1 MTDKELRRLS
11 RSDLLEL
18 LISQTEENQVLKSRV
33 EQMQSQLLERRIA
46 VDKAG
51 SIAEASLQLNG
62 VFQAAEK
69 AAQQYLENI
78 QRLSE
83 EQDTISRNIREKA
96 EQDAGVIRSDAEKI
110 RQEAEAYSR
119 NVHEKADAYWKQV
132 IDRATKLLKDQDA
145 LREMVQAAGK
155 GMTE

>member
-1 MTDKELRRLS
+1 MTDKELRKLS

-33 EQMQSQLLERRIA
+33 EQMQNQLLDRRIA

-78 QRLSE
+78 QRMSE
-83 EQDTISRNIREKA
+83 EQDTIGRNIREKA
-96 EQDAGVIRSDAEKI
+96 TEEAEAIRADAEKI
-110 RQEAEAYSR
+110 RQEADAYSR
-119 NVHEKADAYWKQV
+119 KVHEQADAYWKQV
-132 IDRATKLLKDQDA
+132 IDRAAKLLKDQDA
-145 LREMVQAAGK
+145 LREMVQSAGK
-155 GMTE
+155 SMTE

>member
-1 MTDKELRRLS
+1 MTDKELRKLS

-33 EQMQSQLLERRIA
+33 DQMQDQLLDRRIA

-78 QRLSE
+78 QRMSE
-83 EQDTISRNIREKA
+83 EQDTIGRNIREKA
-96 EQDAGVIRSDAEKI
+96 TEEAEAIRADAEKI
-110 RQEAEAYSR
+110 RQEADAYSR
-119 NVHEKADAYWKQV
+119 KVHEQADAYWKQV
-132 IDRATKLLKDQDA
+132 IDRAAKLLKDQDA
-145 LREMVQAAGK
+145 LREMVQSAGK
-155 GMTE
+155 GMME

>member
-1 MTDKELRRLS
+1 MTDKELRKLS

-18 LISQTEENQVLKSRV
+18 LISQTEENRVLKSRV
-33 EQMQSQLLERRIA
+33 DQMQDQLLDRRIA

-78 QRLSE
+78 QRMSE
-83 EQDTISRNIREKA
+83 EQDTIGRTIREKA
-96 EQDAGVIRSDAEKI
+96 TEEAEAIRADAEKI
-110 RQEAEAYSR
+110 RQEADAYSR
-119 NVHEKADAYWKQV
+119 KVHEQADAYWKQV
-132 IDRATKLLKDQDA
+132 IDRAAKLLKDQDA
-145 LREMVQAAGK
+145 LREMVQSSGK

>member
-1 MTDKELRRLS
+1 MTDKELRKLS

-18 LISQTEENQVLKSRV
+18 LMSQTEENRVLKSRGD
-33 EQMQSQLLERRIA
+33 QMQNQLLDRRIA

-78 QRLSE
+78 QRMSE
-83 EQDTISRNIREKA
+83 EQDTISLNIREKA
-96 EQDAGVIRSDAEKI
+96 AEDAEAIRADAEKI
-110 RQEAEAYSR
+110 RQEADAYSR
-119 NVHEKADAYWKQV
+119 KVHEKADAYWKQV
-132 IDRATKLLKDQDA
+132 IDRAAKLLNDQDA
-145 LREMVQAAGK
+145 LREMVLSAGK
-155 GMTE
+155 GMRE

>member
-1 MTDKELRRLS
+1 MTDKELRKLS

-18 LISQTEENQVLKSRV
+18 LISQTEENRVLKSRV
-33 EQMQSQLLERRIA
+33 DQMQDQLLDRRIA

-78 QRLSE
+78 QRISE
-83 EQDTISRNIREKA
+83 EQDTIGRNIREKA
-96 EQDAGVIRSDAEKI
+96 TEEAEAIRADAEKI
-110 RQEAEAYSR
+110 RQEADAYSR
-119 NVHEKADAYWKQV
+119 KVHEQADAYWKQV
-132 IDRATKLLKDQDA
+132 IDRAAKLLKDQDA
-145 LREMVQAAGK
+145 LREMVQSAGK
-155 GMTE
+155 GMME

>member
-1 MTDKELRRLS
+1 MTDKELRKLS

-33 EQMQSQLLERRIA
+33 EQMQNQLLDRRIA

-78 QRLSE
+78 QRMSE
-83 EQDTISRNIREKA
+83 EQDTIGRNIREKA
-96 EQDAGVIRSDAEKI
+96 TEEAEAIRADAEKI
-110 RQEAEAYSR
+110 RQEADAYSR
-119 NVHEKADAYWKQV
+119 KVHEQADAYWKQV
-132 IDRATKLLKDQDA
+132 IDRAAKLLKDQDA
-145 LREMVQAAGK
+145 LRAMVQSAGK

>member
-1 MTDKELRRLS
+1 MTDKELRKLS

-18 LISQTEENQVLKSRV
+18 LISQTEENRVLKSRV
-33 EQMQSQLLERRIA
+33 DQMQDQLLDRRIA

-78 QRLSE
+78 QRMSE
-83 EQDTISRNIREKA
+83 EQDTIGRNIREKA
-96 EQDAGVIRSDAEKI
+96 TEEAEAIRADAEKI
-110 RQEAEAYSR
+110 RQEADAYSR
-119 NVHEKADAYWKQV
+119 KVHEQADAYWKQV
-132 IDRATKLLKDQDA
+132 IDRAAKLLKDQDA
-145 LREMVQAAGK
+145 LREMVQSAGK
-155 GMTE
+155 GMME

>member
-1 MTDKELRRLS
+1 MTDKELRKLS

-18 LISQTEENQVLKSRV
+18 LISQTEENRVLKSRV
-33 EQMQSQLLERRIA
+33 DQMQDQLLDRRIA

-78 QRLSE
+78 QRMSE

-96 EQDAGVIRSDAEKI
+96 AEDAEAIRADAEKI
-110 RQEAEAYSR
+110 RQEADAYSR
-119 NVHEKADAYWKQV
+119 KVHEQADTYWKQV
-132 IDRATKLLKDQDA
+132 IDRAAKLLKDQDA
-145 LREMVQAAGK
+145 LREMVQSAGK
-155 GMTE
+155 GMME

>member
-1 MTDKELRRLS
+1 MTDKELRKLS

-33 EQMQSQLLERRIA
+33 EQMQNQLLDRRIA

-78 QRLSE
+78 QRMSE
-83 EQDTISRNIREKA
+83 EQDTIGRNIRAKA
-96 EQDAGVIRSDAEKI
+96 TEEAEAIRADAEKI
-110 RQEAEAYSR
+110 RQEAESYSR
-119 NVHEKADAYWKQV
+119 EVHEQADAYWKQV
-132 IDRATKLLKDQDA
+132 IDRAAKLLKDQDA
-145 LREMVQAAGK
+145 LREMVQSAGK

>member
-1 MTDKELRRLS
+1 MTDKELRKLS

-18 LISQTEENQVLKSRV
+18 LISQTEENRVLKSRV
-33 EQMQSQLLERRIA
+33 DQMQDQLLDRRIA

-78 QRLSE
+78 QRMSE
-83 EQDTISRNIREKA
+83 EQDTIGRNIRAKA
-96 EQDAGVIRSDAEKI
+96 TEEAEAIRADAEKI
-110 RQEAEAYSR
+110 PQEAEAYSR
-119 NVHEKADAYWKQV
+119 KVHEQADAYWKQV
-132 IDRATKLLKDQDA
+132 IDRAAKLLKDQDA
-145 LREMVQAAGK
+145 LREMVQSAGK
-155 GMTE
+155 GMRE

>member
-1 MTDKELRRLS
+1 MTDKELRKLS

-18 LISQTEENQVLKSRV
+18 LISQTEENRVLKSRV
-33 EQMQSQLLERRIA
+33 DQMQDQLLDRRIA

-78 QRLSE
+78 QRMSE
-83 EQDTISRNIREKA
+83 EQDTIGRNIRERRLRRLR
-96 EQDAGVIRSDAEKI
+96 RSA
-110 RQEAEAYSR
+110 RMPRRSGR
-119 NVHEKADAYWKQV
+119 
-132 IDRATKLLKDQDA
+132 RLMPT
-145 LREMVQAAGK
+145 AGK
-155 GMTE
+155 SMSKRMPTGNRS

>member
-1 MTDKELRRLS
+1 MTDKELRKLS

-33 EQMQSQLLERRIA
+33 DQMQNQLLDRRIA

-78 QRLSE
+78 QRMSE
-83 EQDTISRNIREKA
+83 EQDTIGRNIREKA
-96 EQDAGVIRSDAEKI
+96 AEEAEAIRADAEKI
-110 RQEAEAYSR
+110 RQEADAYSR
-119 NVHEKADAYWKQV
+119 KVHEQADAYWKQV
-132 IDRATKLLKDQDA
+132 IDRAAKLLKDQDA
-145 LREMVQAAGK
+145 LREMVQSAGN

>member
-1 MTDKELRRLS
+1 MTVKELRKLS

-33 EQMQSQLLERRIA
+33 DQMQNQLLDRRIA

-78 QRLSE
+78 QRMSE
-83 EQDTISRNIREKA
+83 EQDTIGRNIREKA
-96 EQDAGVIRSDAEKI
+96 AEEAEAIRADAEKI
-110 RQEAEAYSR
+110 RQEADAYSR
-119 NVHEKADAYWKQV
+119 KVHEQADAYWKQV
-132 IDRATKLLKDQDA
+132 IDRAAKLLKDQDA
-145 LREMVQAAGK
+145 LREMVQSAGN

>member
-1 MTDKELRRLS
+1 MTDKELRKLS

-33 EQMQSQLLERRIA
+33 DQMQDQLLDRRIA

-78 QRLSE
+78 QRMSE
-83 EQDTISRNIREKA
+83 EQDTIGRNIREKA
-96 EQDAGVIRSDAEKI
+96 TEEAEAIRADAEKI
-110 RQEAEAYSR
+110 RQEADAYSR
-119 NVHEKADAYWKQV
+119 EVHEQADAYWKQV
-132 IDRATKLLKDQDA
+132 IDRAAKLLKDQDA
-145 LREMVQAAGK
+145 LREMVQSAGK
-155 GMTE
+155 GMME